1 MRLALIHPDAQLA
14 AALAGLADPDARL
27 CWSETQAD
35 AAVSRPSPEYLLL
48 AATLSTPARVR
59 YWRER
64 GAMVVLLTPRAG
76 SEVDAVYAALDA
88 GAQGQLVL
96 ADASGLP
103 ELLQRLKRWRT
114 LQPPPRR
121 PELPPLIALGASA
134 GGPQALAGVL
144 ATLPTGLS
152 AAVVVALHY
161 ASESARELAHW
172 LQQAC
177 RLPVQVAIAGEAPRP
192 GRVAVADAG
201 RHLEL
206 DADGGWHFSSAG
218 RAEPLC
224 PSVDRLFLSLA
235 AHARPGSAALLSGMG
250 SDGAAGLL
258 ALRRAGWF
266 TVAQDAGSSR
276 VYGMPRA
283 AAEAGAA
290 VQVLPLAQIADALL
304 RGLPGRESA

>member
-1 MRLALIHPDAQLA
+1 MRLALIHPDAGLA
-14 AALAGLADPDARL
+14 AALGGLADPEARL

-35 AAVSRPSPEYLLL
+35 AARSRPPPDYLLL
-48 AATLSTPARVR
+48 SATLSTPARVR
-59 YWRER
+59 YWRAR
-64 GAMVVLLTPRAG
+64 GAVVVLLTPRAG
-76 SEVDAVYAALDA
+76 CEVDAVYAALDA
-88 GAQGQLVL
+88 GALVQLVL
-96 ADASGLP
+96 ADASGWP
-103 ELLQRLKRWRT
+103 ELLRRLKRCLALRPT
-114 LQPPPRR
+114 ASR
-121 PELPPLIALGASA
+121 PERPPLIALGASA

-144 ATLPTGLS
+144 ATLPAGLS

-177 RLPVQVAIAGEAPRP
+177 RLPVEVAVAGDAPLP

-206 DADGGWHFSSAG
+206 DAGGGWQFAPAG
-218 RAEPLC
+218 RGEPLC

-258 ALRRAGWF
+258 ALRQAGWF

-290 VQVLPLAQIADALL
+290 VEVLPLEQIAGALL
-304 RGLPGRESA
+304 RGLPARVMP